1 MVKRA
6 KVAIPE
12 LDDFFE
18 PLPIT
23 SQTAQPIPEPAKPAT
38 DSASCTATCATNE
51 VGPQAA
57 MPSSPARVEA
67 QSRDALKQIDA
78 ASGGA
83 SEPIAVDPIP
93 DDVMNPFTGE
103 MTRLDDIDGLIGLY
117 EGLDK
122 VNKQAYAVMVRV
134 REVLAAKAE
143 GDSKTRRVC
152 GERRKAKLEF
162 PSESFTQ
169 RDLRTIWED
178 FPDLRDQV
186 LKIDEIGVSLRE
198 YRKLINTSG
207 PERFMEFRDKLTRA
221 CKGCVGLP
229 TLKVEE

>member
-1 MVKRA
+1 
-6 KVAIPE
+6 
-12 LDDFFE
+12 
-18 PLPIT
+18 
-23 SQTAQPIPEPAKPAT
+23 
-38 DSASCTATCATNE
+38 
-51 VGPQAA
+51 
-57 MPSSPARVEA
+57 MPSSPSRVET
-67 QSRDALKQIDA
+67 QSRDAAKQLDA

-83 SEPIAVDPIP
+83 AEPAAVEPIP

-103 MTRLDDIDGLIGLY
+103 MTRLDDIDGLITLY
-117 EGLDK
+117 EGLDE
-122 VNKQAYAVMVRV
+122 VNKQANAVMVRV

-152 GERRKAKLEF
+152 GEHRKAKLEF

-169 RDLRTIWED
+169 RDLRTIWEE

-198 YRKLINTSG
+198 YRKLVNTSG
-207 PERFMEFRDKLTRA
+207 GERFTEFRDRLTRA

>member
-18 PLPIT
+18 PLPVQAI
-23 SQTAQPIPEPAKPAT
+23 AEPTKPAT
-38 DSASCTATCATNE
+38 DSANSTATCATN
-51 VGPQAA
+51 
-57 MPSSPARVEA
+57 
-67 QSRDALKQIDA
+67 DA
-78 ASGGA
+78 ASGGV
-83 SEPIAVDPIP
+83 SEPAADPIP

-169 RDLRTIWED
+169 RELRTIWED
-178 FPDLRDQV
+178 YPDLRDQV

-198 YRKLINTSG
+198 YRKLVNTSG

-229 TLKVEE
+229 TLKIEE

>member
-6 KVAIPE
+6 KAAIPE
-12 LDDFFE
+12 LDEFFE

-23 SQTAQPIPEPAKPAT
+23 SQAAQPIPEPTKPAT
-38 DSASCTATCATNE
+38 DLASCTATCATN
-51 VGPQAA
+51 
-57 MPSSPARVEA
+57 
-67 QSRDALKQIDA
+67 DA

-83 SEPIAVDPIP
+83 SEPAADPIP

-229 TLKVEE
+229 TLKIEE